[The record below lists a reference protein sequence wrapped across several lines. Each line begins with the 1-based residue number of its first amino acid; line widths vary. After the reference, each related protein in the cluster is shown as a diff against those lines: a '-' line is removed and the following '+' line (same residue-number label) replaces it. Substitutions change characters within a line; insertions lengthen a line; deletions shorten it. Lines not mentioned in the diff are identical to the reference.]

1 MPKFLFLICLGFIQ
15 TSCAL
20 VNNGLQT
27 NSVQNSNNFVANN
40 LSDLNSNGDVIK
52 NKDDNIKLPPEY
64 FGSWGGTHGGLIEIS
79 SNQIIGDVLENKRYV
94 YKVIE
99 NVKRNG
105 ENQYLLE
112 LKDRRKN
119 SYLRKFT
126 LLRFKS
132 DEQLYYSGYESY
144 ENYQNN
150 IFSAAG
156 EFFKNSNDNQ
166 SQSKH

>member
-1 MPKFLFLICLGFIQ
+1 MFKLLFLICLGFFLS
-15 TSCAL
+15 SCNS

-27 NSVQNSNNFVANN
+27 NSVQSSNNFVANN
-40 LSDLNSNGDVIK
+40 LSNLNSNRDAIE
-52 NKDDNIKLPPEY
+52 NKDDNLRLPPEY
-64 FGSWGGTHGGLIEIS
+64 FGSWGGTRGGLIEIS
-79 SNQIIGDVLENKRYV
+79 SNQIIGDVLENKKYV

-99 NVKRNG
+99 NIKRDG

-112 LKDRRKN
+112 LKDRQQD

-132 DEQLYYSGYESY
+132 DVQFYYFGYESY

-150 IFSAAG
+150 KYSAAG
-156 EFFKNSNDNQ
+156 EFFKNKSGKQ
-166 SQSKH
+166 